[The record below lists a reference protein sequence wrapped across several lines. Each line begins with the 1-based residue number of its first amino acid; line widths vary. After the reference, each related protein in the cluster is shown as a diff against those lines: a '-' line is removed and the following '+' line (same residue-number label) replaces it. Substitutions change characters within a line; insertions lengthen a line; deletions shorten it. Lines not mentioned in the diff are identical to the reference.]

1 MGYRFCINHRWW
13 NYFKIN
19 VMSIT
24 FESLILDTVVSSIQQ
39 NSARNAF
46 FINKQYYSYRVFGQR
61 ISAIRQV
68 LNTKYELYN
77 MVGLVAN
84 DDIDTYASIFAL
96 WLEGKTYV
104 PLHPNQPLDR
114 CMEIVNQVG
123 IKLILDSSEKTRY
136 DNWMVKKTSELDFTN
151 EFLNDRINYPSETLA
166 YILFTSGSTGNPKG
180 VQITRGNVAA
190 FIDSFWKTGIA
201 ITQDD
206 RCLQCFDL
214 TFDVSVQTYL
224 TALIKGACCY
234 TVPHGQMKYIYV
246 SWLIDEYKIT
256 ISAMAPSMIRHMNS
270 FISEIDGSS
279 MKICILTAEAVPLSV
294 LKQWSSCVNNA
305 IFFDFYGPTEATIY
319 CSYYQVP
326 HLDECKTIN
335 GILSIGKPL
344 ANVQS
349 IIVNKSLEL
358 VNVGEE
364 GELCVAGEQL
374 TIGYWNDIVR
384 NSEVFFEKEYNGNKY
399 RFYHTGDWCYQDK
412 DGDIMYIGRIDNQI
426 KIQGYRIELGEI
438 DFHARA
444 FLNGVNSVSIPYEQ
458 DGITQIILFIESS
471 PFNTL
476 SLLSYLKTKLPAYM
490 LPAKVQFMTRFP
502 LNANE
507 KVDKKQLKNSVLQ

>member
-1 MGYRFCINHRWW
+1 M
-13 NYFKIN
+13 
-19 VMSIT
+19 
-24 FESLILDTVVSSIQQ
+24 FESLILDTVINSIQQ
-39 NSARNAF
+39 YAIRNVF

-68 LNTKYELYN
+68 LNANYDLYN

-96 WLEGKTYV
+96 WMEGKTYV
-104 PLHPNQPLDR
+104 PLHPHQPIDR

-123 IKLILDSSEKTRY
+123 IKLILDSSPKTRY
-136 DNWMVKKTSELDFTN
+136 ENLIVHNTKDLNYTVD
-151 EFLNDRINYPSETLA
+151 FLNNRKEYPSNTLA

-190 FIDSFWKTGIA
+190 FIDSFWATGIS
-201 ITQDD
+201 INPDD

-256 ISAMAPSMIRHMNS
+256 MAAMAPSMIRHMNP

-279 MKICILTAEAVPLSV
+279 MRICILTAEAVPLSV
-294 LKQWSSCVNNA
+294 LKQWSICVNNA
-305 IFFDFYGPTEATIY
+305 VFFDFYGPTEATIY
-319 CSYYQVP
+319 CTYYQVP

-335 GILSIGKPL
+335 GILSIGQPL

-349 IIVNKSLEL
+349 IIVNEHLEI
-358 VNVGEE
+358 VNTGEE
-364 GELCVAGEQL
+364 GELCVTGEQL
-374 TIGYWNDIVR
+374 TIGYWNDAVR
-384 NSEVFFEKEYNGNKY
+384 NSEVFFEKEFNGNKY
-399 RFYHTGDWCYQDK
+399 RFYHTGDWCYRDM

-438 DFHARA
+438 DFHARV
-444 FLNGVNSVSIPYEQ
+444 FLDGINAVSIPYEK
-458 DGITQIILFIESS
+458 DGIMQIVLFIESS
-471 PFNTL
+471 LFDTFP
-476 SLLSYLKTKLPAYM
+476 LLSYLKTKLPAYM
-490 LPAKVQFMTRFP
+490 LPTKVQFVSQFP
-502 LNANE
+502 LNSNE
-507 KVDKKQLKNSVLQ
+507 KVDKKQLKNSVSE